1 MIISLPANECLD
13 LLENDISEGPREPIG
28 LTETQVLIP
37 WLSCVE
43 VTQKQLQ
50 SDIQWFTISQVS
62 EWPNSSLLCGYAP
75 GHL

>member
-1 MIISLPANECLD
+1 MVILLPASEYLE
-13 LLENDISEGPREPIG
+13 LLETDISEGPREPAG

-50 SDIQWFTISQVS
+50 SDIQWLTISQVS
-62 EWPNSSLLCGYAP
+62 QSICNPW
-75 GHL
+75 